1 MSIAV
6 NNVKKN
12 IKNKGKKMDN
22 IIEVEKL
29 RFEYKIYDDNGEV
42 SGVNEVLKGLDLT
55 VPRGQFLAVLGHN
68 GCGKS
73 TLAKHFNGILTAT
86 SGKVTVNG
94 IDASDE
100 DRIFD
105 IRQHVGMVF
114 QNPDNQLV
122 ATVVEEDVAFALE
135 NLGVPPEEIRKRVND
150 ALNIV
155 DMYDYREHSPHQLS
169 GGQKQ
174 RVAIAGVLAMKPD
187 CIVLDEPTAMLDPR
201 GRKEVMGTIKLLN
214 EQGVTIIL
222 ITHYMDEATQADRVV
237 VMDDGIIIMDGTPKE
252 IFAQVDML
260 KAHSLDVPQVT
271 ELMYGL
277 RKSGVDVPIDV
288 LTEQECADALLR
300 LKHGTLSL
308 PEKTAAPDDPKEGS
322 GYIAEVKNL
331 TYKYSVGTPFEST
344 AVDNVSVSIKK
355 GQFVGVIGHTGSG
368 KSTLIQHLDGLLRPT
383 SGKVF
388 IDGKDIWG
396 KDSDIRKVRFMAG
409 LVFQYS
415 EYQLFEETVYKDI
428 AFGPK
433 NMGLSEEETDRCV
446 RDAAKAMGISDELL
460 GRSPF
465 DLSGGQK
472 RRAALAGVIAMKPEI
487 LILDEPAAGLDPKG
501 RDTVLDE
508 IYEYQKSSGTTILLV
523 SHSMEDIVK
532 YAEKI
537 LVMNHGRLFCYE
549 DTDTVFSRTRELTQ
563 IGLGIPQIS
572 RLSHLLSAGGMDIGK
587 DIYTVERAK
596 ERILEIINA

>member
-1 MSIAV
+1 M
-6 NNVKKN
+6 
-12 IKNKGKKMDN
+12 N
-22 IIEVEKL
+22 IIEVRGLE
-29 RFEYKIYDDNGEV
+29 FEYKIYDDNGEAV
-42 SGVNEVLKGLDLT
+42 GSNKVLRGLDLT
-55 VPRGQFLAVLGHN
+55 VPKGQFLAVLGHN

-73 TLAKHFNGILTAT
+73 TLAKHLNGILTAT
-86 SGKVTVNG
+86 GGQVIVEG
-94 IDASDE
+94 MDASDE
-100 DRIFD
+100 ELIFD
-105 IRQHVGMVF
+105 IRQKVGMVF

-135 NLGVPPEEIRKRVND
+135 NLGVPPDEIRRRVDD
-150 ALNIV
+150 ALRLV
-155 DMYDYREHSPHQLS
+155 EMYDYREHSPHQLS

-174 RVAIAGVLAMKPD
+174 RVAIAGILAMRPD
-187 CIVLDEPTAMLDPR
+187 CIVLDEPTSMLDPK
-201 GRKEVMGTIKLLN
+201 GRAEVMATIKMLN

-222 ITHYMDEATQADRVV
+222 ITHYMDEAVQADRVV
-237 VMDDGIIIMDGTPKE
+237 VMDDGKIIMDGTPKE
-252 IFAQVDML
+252 IFVRVDEL

-271 ELMYGL
+271 ELMYLL
-277 RKSGVDVPIDV
+277 RKNGIKAPLDV
-288 LTEQECADALLR
+288 LNEQECADALLK
-300 LKHGTLSL
+300 LPHGEYV
-308 PEKTAAPDDPKEGS
+308 PEEKKASDTGSDDKIPYAAVVKE
-322 GYIAEVKNL
+322 L

-344 AVDNVSVSIKK
+344 AVDNVSVSIRK

-368 KSTLIQHLDGLLRPT
+368 KSTLIQHLNGLLRPT
-383 SGKVF
+383 SGDIF
-388 IDGKDIWG
+388 INGRNIWDKDT
-396 KDSDIRKVRFMAG
+396 DIRSVRFMSG

-433 NMGLSEEETDRCV
+433 NMGLPEDEIDRRV
-446 RDAAKAMGISDELL
+446 KDAAKAMGLSGELL
-460 GRSPF
+460 ERSPF

-472 RRAALAGVIAMKPEI
+472 RRAALAGVIAMQPQI

-501 RDTVLDE
+501 RDTVLEE
-508 IYEYQKSSGTTILLV
+508 IKEYHRQSGTTILLV

-549 DTDTVFSRTRELTQ
+549 DTDYVFSHTKELSQ

-572 RLSHLLSAGGMDIGK
+572 RLAHLLKDGGLDIGD

-596 ERILEIINA
+596 DRLLKTLNA

>member
-1 MSIAV
+1 M
-6 NNVKKN
+6 
-12 IKNKGKKMDN
+12 N
-22 IIEVEKL
+22 IIEVKGLE
-29 RFEYKIYDDNGEV
+29 FEYKNYDENGEV
-42 SGVNEVLKGLDLT
+42 VGVNKVLDGLDLT
-55 VPRGQFLAVLGHN
+55 VPKGQFLAVLGHN

-86 SGKVTVNG
+86 GGQVLING
-94 IDASDE
+94 IDAADE
-100 DRIFD
+100 ERIFD
-105 IRQHVGMVF
+105 VRQTVGMVF

-135 NLGVPPEEIRKRVND
+135 NLGVPPKEIRQRVDD
-150 ALNIV
+150 ALKTV
-155 DMYDYREHSPHQLS
+155 SMYDYREHSPHQLS

-174 RVAIAGVLAMKPD
+174 RVAIAGVLAMRPD
-187 CIVLDEPTAMLDPR
+187 CIVLDEPTAMLDPK
-201 GRKEVMGTIKLLN
+201 GRAEVMETVKLLN
-214 EQGVTIIL
+214 SQGVTIVL

-237 VMDDGIIIMDGTPKE
+237 VMDDGKMIMDGTPRE
-252 IFAQVDML
+252 IFARVEEL

-271 ELMYGL
+271 ELMYRLKKQGA
-277 RKSGVDVPIDV
+277 DVKADV
-288 LTEQECADALLR
+288 LTESECADELLK
-300 LKHGTLSL
+300 LPHGKLS
-308 PEKTAAPDDPKEGS
+308 PTGKNSAADDAVPQYPGQDS
-322 GYIAEVKNL
+322 GEDYIAEVKHL
-331 TYKYSVGTPFEST
+331 VYKYSVGTPFEST
-344 AVDNVSVSIKK
+344 AVDDVSVSIKK

-368 KSTLIQHLDGLLRPT
+368 KSTLIQHLNGLLKPT
-383 SGKVF
+383 SGEILINRKN
-388 IDGKDIWG
+388 IWD
-396 KDSDIRKVRFMAG
+396 KNSDIRSVRFLAG

-433 NMGLSEEETDRCV
+433 NMGLSEQETDRRV
-446 RDAAKAMGISDELL
+446 REAAEAMGLPDKLL
-460 GRSPF
+460 ERSPF

-508 IYEYQKSSGTTILLV
+508 ISEYHRKSGTTILLV

-549 DTDTVFSRTRELTQ
+549 DTDTVFSRTRELEQ

-572 RLSHLLSAGGMDIGK
+572 RLSHLLARGGMDIGG
-587 DIYTVERAK
+587 DIYTIDRAEK
-596 ERILEIINA
+596 RILEIINA